1 MPSLTEP
8 MNWLILSY
16 YANQKGACQAEW
28 LDDRVRGLQAVG
40 QKARVI
46 ASLCAALDAP
56 YALTR
61 VPSMSWTDA
70 RFEKVNRGSPER
82 TAPVTV
88 AVALILRIIG
98 IIPDVVIRLVTGG
111 IGEGR
116 WGWMMSAFLA
126 GAYQMA
132 TSRYDVVFSTGGPAS
147 AHVTA
152 ILLGKLFRKKI
163 ICELQDPLTGD
174 DIGRNT
180 SSRTFLSL
188 VEALVVKQADL
199 CIYVTGAAA
208 AKARQKYQAGN
219 VVHIYPG
226 AWPVAQAV
234 PKRAG
239 GGPAALVHLGSLYQ
253 SRNFDT
259 LLDAV
264 DPLGPGVVTIENI
277 GHVSPEIAAR
287 LRQRPDLVRMSALVP
302 RERALER
309 AQHADFLLLI
319 QNNDDRSGVTIPFKT
334 YDYLQLGVPV
344 IGLLRNNP
352 ELAELLERHG
362 HLTADVSDV
371 AAVRDC
377 VARALRRDHT
387 ISVPADL
394 TPVHAAERMV
404 ALVSG
409 VR

>member
-1 MPSLTEP
+1 MSAQANP

-28 LDDRVRGLQAVG
+28 LDDRVKALQSVG
-40 QKARVI
+40 QRVRVI

-56 YALTR
+56 YAMTR

-70 RFEKVNRGSPER
+70 EFEKVNRGSPEQN
-82 TAPVTV
+82 TPVAA
-88 AVALILRIIG
+88 AVIMSLRLVG
-98 IIPDVVIRLVTGG
+98 IIPDLVIRLVTRG

-116 WGWMMSAFLA
+116 WGWMLSSFLA
-126 GAYQMA
+126 GVHQMA
-132 TSRYDVVFSTGGPAS
+132 VSKYDVVFSTGGPAS

-152 ILLGKLFRKKI
+152 VMLGKLFGKKVV
-163 ICELQDPLTGD
+163 CELQDPLTGD

-180 SSRTFLSL
+180 SSRTFLSW
-188 VEALVVKQADL
+188 VESLIVRQADA
-199 CIYVTGAAA
+199 CIYVTRGAA
-208 AKARQKYQAGN
+208 AKARQKYQVGN

-226 AWPVAQAV
+226 AWPIARAAT
-234 PKRAG
+234 RSAG
-239 GGPAALVHLGSLYQ
+239 GRPAALVHLGSLYQ

-259 LLDAV
+259 LLQAADA
-264 DPLGPGVVTIENI
+264 LGPNVVTIENI
-277 GHVSPEIAAR
+277 GHIAPEIAAG
-287 LRQRPDLVRMSALVP
+287 LRKRPDLVRMSPLVP

-309 AQHADFLLLI
+309 AQQADFLLLI

-352 ELAELLERHG
+352 ELAELLNRHG

-371 AAVRDC
+371 ASIRDC
-377 VARALRRDHT
+377 LARALRREHHIT
-387 ISVPADL
+387 VPADL
-394 TPVHAAERMV
+394 TPVQAAERMV
-404 ALVSG
+404 ALANG